1 VSDKLVVEHETV
13 GFPLRVQQLFIML
26 LTPAIAIALGVSN
39 FYYYWR
45 INELKD
51 QLVTHKPIT
60 ESERA
65 VQTVEHILA
74 RQNFQTLGMD
84 QSERLVDAIEAAS
97 YREELFR
104 FKKFKVVDKEA
115 IMLTPDEFEKLSYR
129 DDPIKEIK
137 KLLLEQKK
145 NVMNSVEGELTRHLK
160 AENELIQAKKRMIE
174 KDKKRREEREKLRKM
189 NKAEREKKIAYNQQL
204 SK

>member
-1 VSDKLVVEHETV
+1 
-13 GFPLRVQQLFIML
+13 
-26 LTPAIAIALGVSN
+26 
-39 FYYYWR
+39 
-45 INELKD
+45 
-51 QLVTHKPIT
+51 
-60 ESERA
+60 
-65 VQTVEHILA
+65 VEHILA